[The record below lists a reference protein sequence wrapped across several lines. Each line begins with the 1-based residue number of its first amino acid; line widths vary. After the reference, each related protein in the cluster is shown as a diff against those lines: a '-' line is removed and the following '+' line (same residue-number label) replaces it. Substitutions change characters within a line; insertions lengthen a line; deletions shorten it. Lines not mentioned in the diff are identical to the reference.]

1 MPAENADRKAHEGSG
16 GDFMTARN
24 PLKKVGTLLLTL
36 VFFHAAVVAAK
47 SGENLTQLLTRI
59 VPAGWELA
67 MSVQRFAPKNLWKQI
82 DGRAEFFLSYDM
94 VQMTFGVFADPSN
107 PESFIDVSIYNMEN
121 PTNAFG
127 VFSAERHK
135 DIIPVPMG
143 REGYRAGGSLYIWKG
158 AYYVRMIASGAN
170 PQLKK
175 ISRELAEKLTASLH
189 DSGEPV
195 WGLDI
200 LPEINRVPGSEQ
212 YFRRDAMGLDFMQN
226 TYTARYR
233 KKGVLISVFLSRR
246 DTPAAAGEILNRYAA
261 YARQF
266 GEGHKEITR
275 NGVTITLCNMDGS
288 HDALFQKGDVVAGVT
303 SVENRELALDS
314 AFELWRNLMIL
325 Y

>member
-1 MPAENADRKAHEGSG
+1 
-16 GDFMTARN
+16 MTERN
-24 PLKKVGTLLLTL
+24 LLKKVGILLLTL
-36 VFFHAAVVAAK
+36 VIFHAAVAAAK
-47 SGENLTQLLTRI
+47 TGETLSQLLTRI

-67 MSVQRFAPKNLWKQI
+67 LPVQRFAPKNLWKQI
-82 DGRAEFFLSYDM
+82 DGRAEFFLSYGT
-94 VQMTFGVFADPSN
+94 VQMTFAVFADPSN
-107 PESFIDVSIYNMEN
+107 PESFIDVSIYDMEN

-135 DIIPVPMG
+135 DIIPFPMG

-158 AYYVRMIASGAN
+158 AYYVRMIASDDN
-170 PQLKK
+170 PQLQK
-175 ISRELAEKLTASLH
+175 ISRELAEQLTASLH
-189 DSGEPV
+189 DSREPV
-195 WGLDI
+195 WGLDV

-233 KKGVLISVFLSRR
+233 KNGVLISVFLSRR
-246 DTPAAAGEILNRYAA
+246 DTPAAAGDILNQYAA

-266 GEGHKEITR
+266 GEGLKEITR

-288 HDALFQKGDVVAGVT
+288 HDAIFHKGDVVAGIT
-303 SVENRELALDS
+303 SVENRELAVDS
-314 AFELWRNLMIL
+314 AFELWRHLTIP

>member
-1 MPAENADRKAHEGSG
+1 MSAENADREAHEGSG
-16 GDFMTARN
+16 EDPMIVRN
-24 PLKKVGTLLLTL
+24 LLKKVGIFLLTL
-36 VFFHAAVVAAK
+36 VFFHTAVAAAK
-47 SGENLTQLLTRI
+47 AGENLAQLLTRI
-59 VPAGWELA
+59 APEGWQLELP
-67 MSVQRFAPKNLWKQI
+67 VKRFVPKNLWKQI
-82 DGRAEFFLSYDM
+82 DGRAEFFLSYGM
-94 VQMTFGVFADPSN
+94 VHMTFAVFADPSN

-121 PTNAFG
+121 PTSAFG

-135 DIIPVPMG
+135 DIIPFHMG
-143 REGYRAGGSLYIWKG
+143 REAYRAGGSLYIWIG
-158 AYYVRMIASGAN
+158 QHYVRMIASDDN
-170 PQLKK
+170 PQLQK

-200 LPEINRVPGSEQ
+200 LPVINRVPGSEK
-212 YFRRDAMGLDFMQN
+212 YFRRDAMGLDFMEN

-233 KKGVLISVFLSRR
+233 KKGVLITVFLSRR
-246 DTPAAAGEILNRYAA
+246 NTPTAAGEILNRYAA

-275 NGVTITLCNMDGS
+275 NGVTISLCNMDGS
-288 HDALFQKGDVVAGVT
+288 YDALFYKGDVVAGVT

>member
-1 MPAENADRKAHEGSG
+1 M
-16 GDFMTARN
+16 
-24 PLKKVGTLLLTL
+24 LLTL
-36 VFFHAAVVAAK
+36 VFFHAAVAAAK
-47 SGENLTQLLTRI
+47 SDETLSQLLTRI

-67 MSVQRFAPKNLWKQI
+67 LPVKRFAPKNLWKQI
-82 DGRAEFFLSYDM
+82 DGRAEFFLSYGT
-94 VQMTFGVFADPSN
+94 VQMTFAVFADPSN
-107 PESFIDVSIYNMEN
+107 PESFIDVSIYDMEN

-158 AYYVRMIASGAN
+158 AYYVRMIASDDN
-170 PQLKK
+170 PQLQK
-175 ISRELAEKLTASLH
+175 ISRELAEQLTASLH

-195 WGLDI
+195 WGLDV

-233 KKGVLISVFLSRR
+233 KNGVLISVFLSRR
-246 DTPAAAGEILNRYAA
+246 DTPAAAGDILNQYAA
-261 YARQF
+261 YARRF
-266 GEGHKEITR
+266 GEGIEEIKR
-275 NGVTITLCNMDGS
+275 NGVTITLCDMDGS
-288 HDALFQKGDVVAGVT
+288 YDALFHKGDVVAGVT
-303 SVENRELALDS
+303 SVENRELAVDS
-314 AFELWRNLMIL
+314 AFELWRHLTIP

>member
-1 MPAENADRKAHEGSG
+1 MSAENADREAHEGSG
-16 GDFMTARN
+16 EDPMIVRN
-24 PLKKVGTLLLTL
+24 LLKKVGIFLLTL
-36 VFFHAAVVAAK
+36 VFFHAAVAAAK
-47 SGENLTQLLTRI
+47 IAENLSQLLTRI

-67 MSVQRFAPKNLWKQI
+67 LPVQRFAPKNLWKQI

-94 VQMTFGVFADPSN
+94 VQMTFAVFADPSN
-107 PESFIDVSIYNMEN
+107 PESFIDVSIYNMDN

-158 AYYVRMIASGAN
+158 QYYVRMIASDDN
-170 PQLKK
+170 PQLQK

-195 WGLDI
+195 WGLDV
-200 LPEINRVPGSEQ
+200 LPEIDRVPGSEQ

-226 TYTARYR
+226 TYTAQYR
-233 KKGVLISVFLSRR
+233 KNKVLITVFISRKA
-246 DTPAAAGEILNRYAA
+246 TPAAAYDILNRYAV

-266 GEGHKEITR
+266 GEGFKEITR
-275 NGVTITLCNMDGS
+275 NGVTITICDMDGS
-288 HDALFQKGDVVAGVT
+288 YDALFHKGKVVAGVT
-303 SVENRELALDS
+303 AVEDREHAVDS
-314 AFELWRNLMIL
+314 AFELWRNLTIAD
-325 Y
+325 